1 MDKQKPLKKCM
12 LCNKTIKR
20 FAKWNDQ
27 KQRNVHRSC
36 WLNFRDF
43 GDRYADVLF
52 CPEKTPKKVIV
63 VKPTKIEDSDPE
75 GKEGKNEV

>member
-1 MDKQKPLKKCM
+1 MDNKKSNKKCM
-12 LCNKTIKR
+12 LCKKTIKR
-20 FAKWNDQ
+20 FCKWNDN

-52 CPEKTPKKVIV
+52 CPEKEQKKVIV
-63 VKPTKIEDSDPE
+63 VKPTPE
-75 GKEGKNEV
+75 GKEGKTDSLVVKFN